1 MLVSNTSARLKT
13 ALALRVL
20 KQSELVHRCQPIC
33 RKYNK
38 KMGKNDISQYV
49 NGKVIPKQDKLVI
62 LAEALNVNEV
72 WLMGYEVPMNEEM
85 EIIDEKGFLEM
96 LDIWLADD
104 DVPIEIK
111 RQALD
116 KLIKYFENE
125 DKAYEK

>member
-13 ALALRVL
+13 ALALRGL
-20 KQSELVHRCQPIC
+20 KQSELVQRCQPIC

-72 WLMGYEVPMNEEM
+72 WLMGYEVPMDEEM

-111 RQALD
+111 RQA
-116 KLIKYFENE
+116 
-125 DKAYEK
+125 YEKIKDYFRKEVQ